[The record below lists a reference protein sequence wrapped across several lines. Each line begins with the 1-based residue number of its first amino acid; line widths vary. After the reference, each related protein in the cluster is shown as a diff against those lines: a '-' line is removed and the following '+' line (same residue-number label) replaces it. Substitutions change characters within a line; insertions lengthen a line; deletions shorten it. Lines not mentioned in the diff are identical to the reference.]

1 MMYFSCRVLILAVFL
16 SVAVV
21 LAVSAEQFEYK
32 DYVVKPGDTLWDI
45 TKSELEDAF
54 QWPVVWKENLRI
66 NNPDLIYPGQV
77 IKVPVRLIPQDV
89 EKLAP
94 TVEVTKE
101 APEDA
106 VEALL
111 PGEVRKIEVKKAEVL
126 VSREVILQSG
136 YITWN
141 VPDEGRITGTPRNEK
156 MLYGLDDT
164 IYVDTRDEVEPGK
177 KFYVLRRE
185 NMVVHPYTDKKLG
198 YHVRVLG
205 TIEVTEGGRR
215 GLKARVIES
224 LDSMTLGD
232 TLDHYYDV
240 VPPFKGRKPRR
251 PQLDAVV
258 LTSRF
263 LRELNGDYDMVF
275 IDKGKN
281 HDLREGDL
289 LMVLVRGTDD
299 TKNSVVQL
307 VNLRGTTSMGL
318 ILESGSEVKRGDM
331 VEGIK

>member
-1 MMYFSCRVLILAVFL
+1 MHFSFRVLLLAAFLSLAVAPT
-16 SVAVV
+16 VH
-21 LAVSAEQFEYK
+21 AEQFEYK

-45 TKSELEDAF
+45 TKRELEDAF

-77 IKVPVRLIPQDV
+77 IKVPVRLIPQGV
-89 EKLAP
+89 EELEP

-101 APEDA
+101 APGVA
-106 VEALL
+106 VKELPSGEA
-111 PGEVRKIEVKKAEVL
+111 RKIEVKEAEVL

-141 VPDEGRITGTPRNEK
+141 VPDEGRITGTPGNEK
-156 MLYGLDDT
+156 MLYGLNDN
-164 IYVDTRDEVEPGK
+164 IYVDTRDEVEPGT

-185 NMVVHPYTDKKLG
+185 NMVRHPYTESKLG

-224 LDSMTLGD
+224 LDSMTIGD

-240 VPPFKGRKPRR
+240 VPPFKGGKSRK

-281 HDLREGDL
+281 QDLREGDL

-299 TKNSVVQL
+299 TRNSVVQL
-307 VNLRGTTSMGL
+307 VNLRDTTSLGL

-331 VEGIK
+331 VEGLR